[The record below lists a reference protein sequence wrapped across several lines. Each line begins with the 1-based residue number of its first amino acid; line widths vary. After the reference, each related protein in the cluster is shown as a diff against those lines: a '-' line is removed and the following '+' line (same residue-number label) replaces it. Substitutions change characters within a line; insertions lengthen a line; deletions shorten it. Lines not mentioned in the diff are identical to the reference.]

1 LALCWVT
8 RFMGRIF
15 GEKLRILGRTLEPR
29 DWELKLGSAGAAVFP
44 KAIAIFAL
52 KICECKP
59 KWHFALLS

>member
-1 LALCWVT
+1 
-8 RFMGRIF
+8 MGRIF

-52 KICECKP
+52 KICEC
-59 KWHFALLS
+59 